1 MQPKTIQRNAE
12 GPNFAPMIA
21 PKMGPVPAM
30 FRNCIM
36 YTFHAGMGI

>member
-1 MQPKTIQRNAE
+1 MQPKTIHRYAA

-30 FRNCIM
+30 FRNWIM
-36 YTFHAGMGI
+36 NTFHEGIWT